1 MDKHLELVGI
11 SGGAR
16 PGGGGSA
23 EAEEAAGT
31 WQVRSRQGHHQ
42 PSALQRRGGAAGV
55 EAEPH
60 GACLEAW
67 I

>member
-1 MDKHLELVGI
+1 MEGPGLEVET
-11 SGGAR
+11 
-16 PGGGGSA
+16 A

-31 WQVRSRQGHHQ
+31 LQVRSRQGHHQ
-42 PSALQRRGGAAGV
+42 LSALQRRGGAAGV